1 MNSPSSGVKV
11 DEATDCGAV
20 ADGECSGISSRIVP
34 LALSGRRVDLD
45 TFRRETPYRWMCF
58 LHSQFPNYERV
69 RDFFSVDD
77 RTARNWWHGKNE
89 PRLSSFCAM
98 LHELPPD
105 ARSFVITFM
114 AEAA

>member
-1 MNSPSSGVKV
+1 MISPDSADAVDNTTFSLGLSGGEYSGLSSVM
-11 DEATDCGAV
+11 
-20 ADGECSGISSRIVP
+20 VP
-34 LALSGRRVDLD
+34 LSLSGRRVDLD
-45 TFRRETPYRWMCF
+45 TFRRETPYRWMRF

-114 AEAA
+114 SEAA